1 MPLYQFVEKLLL
13 IKYLVYRFWTRSS
26 TLHLLLK
33 KDSGFASSNI
43 FLIFEQNPQVWP
55 SVKKMCLP
63 HTGKSLSEA
72 LIFASANPQYNNR
85 VFIELQV
92 QHMKIPS
99 SNLGRICCVQKL
111 FLTFRTIFVN
121 IMISQSSAKRRASD
135 KDLPVLCDHDRFS
148 WFIICWW

>member
-72 LIFASANPQYNNR
+72 LIFASANPQYDDNIVHWSTSSIHENSKLR
-85 VFIELQV
+85 TWGEHVVYRNCFWYSEQFLYTTCSTHV
-92 QHMKIPS
+92 Q
-99 SNLGRICCVQKL
+99 QKEE
-111 FLTFRTIFVN
+111 FLTRIY
-121 IMISQSSAKRRASD
+121 
-135 KDLPVLCDHDRFS
+135 L
-148 WFIICWW
+148 